1 MLFEVWKQKWED
13 IKYHDVY
20 DSPENL
26 NNRQIACPS
35 AKLISQFIG

>member
-26 NNRQIACPS
+26 NRQIACPS